1 MNNKII
7 VERKIR
13 CLWHKS
19 CSVSKLANVIPDI
32 CSYGLQCG
40 VDGIINC
47 TTYVME
53 GGDIDAKEKAFGR
66 ETE

>member
-1 MNNKII
+1 MGYK
-7 VERKIR
+7 VVVGPKIR

-19 CSVSKLANVIPDI
+19 CSVSKLTNVIPEI
-32 CSYGLQCG
+32 CSYGLQC
-40 VDGIINC
+40 VDGIVNC
-47 TTYVME
+47 TVYVVE